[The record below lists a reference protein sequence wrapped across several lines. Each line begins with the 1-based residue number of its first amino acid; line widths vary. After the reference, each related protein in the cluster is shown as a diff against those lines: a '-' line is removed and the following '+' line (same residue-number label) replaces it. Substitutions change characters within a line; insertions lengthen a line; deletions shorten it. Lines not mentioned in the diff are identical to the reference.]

1 MNINNGG
8 GKKSKSKKQ
17 KKHSIPLPSSPSSL
31 PSLPSPSPSPPSPL
45 LTVPAV
51 AKSWFSTLVNKYFSY
66 VTSKTEPQFN
76 AIIILHGDYTP
87 SRISSGVSPNL
98 RYTTI
103 PETTIYPNTNRKVVN
118 IAPLGSSWIGHETRS
133 GYMLNMSLIAKINPI
148 VAAQYTYP
156 IDYMRTDQHVVM
168 GAEIKRGERKICNRL
183 DELYQVYKSSPH
195 IPSQIKHYQNE
206 LPKVDDNDSAN
217 DGYALFD
224 KDDGLTGYIGYVYR
238 HEMGY
243 FLLNSIEIIFD
254 GDMFDILTTI
264 LYYLNRVLKKDGISD
279 AFAELSTPVLLTDE
293 NTGKRTYLVKYPR
306 KFNMGQCKYFIAY
319 MLLKTDPRLA
329 NLCKMG
335 ECAIYIRTILKRHV
349 GYNPEDSTCF
359 ISEYNTEL
367 STGYYPFLIRTFD
380 YTVPSADM
388 LLQYYS
394 KIDPEKDEDIS
405 NIVFFPQDD
414 PNMKRLRD
422 IPSPLEDSASC
433 PDYIKMNPKIGNG
446 FSLDNLLHTKS
457 FDRNNYKLTLFEFS
471 EEDIMKFIGNV
482 NNVTEYVFTCSGSN
496 IHKNASS
503 AEIKKYFELSK
514 QFARGKRKTKKSE
527 REKLMIYR

>member
-1 MNINNGG
+1 MGG
-8 GKKSKSKKQ
+8 GKKSKSKSKSKKQ
-17 KKHSIPLPSSPSSL
+17 KKHTTMIPNPNPN
-31 PSLPSPSPSPPSPL
+31 PNPN
-45 LTVPAV
+45 PAI
-51 AKSWFSTLVNKYFSY
+51 AKSWFSTLVNTYFSY
-66 VTSKTEPQFN
+66 ITSKTEPQFN
-76 AIIILHGDYTP
+76 AIIIMHGGYNPGRT
-87 SRISSGVSPNL
+87 STGVSPNL
-98 RYTTI
+98 RYTTT
-103 PETTIYPNTNRKVVN
+103 PETTIYPNTNRKVVH
-118 IAPLGSSWIGHETRS
+118 IAPLGSSWIAHETRS

-156 IDYMRTDQHVVM
+156 IDYMRTDQHAVM
-168 GAEIKRGERKICNRL
+168 GAEINRGEKKICNRT

-206 LPKVDDNDSAN
+206 LPKFIKPVLDILDDYDSAN

-254 GDMFDILTTI
+254 GDVFDILTTI
-264 LYYLNRVLKKDGISD
+264 LYYLNRVLRKDGIID

-329 NLCKMG
+329 NLCKLG

-349 GYNPEDSTCF
+349 GYNPEDSTYF
-359 ISEYNTEL
+359 ISEYNTKF
-367 STGYYPFLIRTFD
+367 STGYFPFFIRTFD
-380 YTVPSADM
+380 YTVPGADM
-388 LLQYYS
+388 ALQYYS

-405 NIVFFPQDD
+405 NIIFFPQDD
-414 PNMKRLRD
+414 PNMKRLRA
-422 IPSPLEDSASC
+422 IPMSDSC

-482 NNVTEYVFTCSGSN
+482 NNVTEYVFTCSAPN
-496 IHKNASS
+496 IHKDASS
-503 AEIKKYFELSK
+503 EEIQKYFELSK
-514 QFARGKRKTKKSE
+514 QFARGNRKSRKKRE
-527 REKLMIYR
+527 RKKLMIY